1 MSNHFSSGL
10 YKAKNMGPSGGGVH
24 HWWLQRLTAI
34 FLLPLTICLIVQVK
48 YYNFD
53 MISMISQPYN
63 FIAVISFVITV
74 FYHAKL
80 GMQVII
86 EDYVSN
92 LKVRFTILIL
102 VDLFI
107 FITII
112 STIIALAQ
120 FKI

>member
-10 YKAKNMGPSGGGVH
+10 YKAEKMGPSGGGVH

>member
-10 YKAKNMGPSGGGVH
+10 YKAKNMGASGGGVH
-24 HWWLQRLTAI
+24 HWWLQRLTSI
-34 FLLPLTICLIVQVK
+34 FLLPLTIWMMVQIK
-48 YYNFD
+48 CYNFD
-53 MISMISQPYN
+53 MISMITQPYN
-63 FIAVISFVITV
+63 LIAAIAFVITV

-80 GMQVII
+80 GMQVIV

-92 LKVRFTILIL
+92 LKIRFTILIL

-112 STIIALAQ
+112 STIIALAR